1 MKSTLEVLESVMA
14 TRDPYTVAH
23 QQRVTQLSL
32 KIAEEMGL
40 QKECIMH
47 LEMAARLHDLGK
59 VSVPIDI
66 LSKPGKLSVHE
77 MEMIK
82 AHPMMGTEMLK
93 PLKIP
98 LHTSLTILQ
107 HHERINGSGYPFGL
121 SGEDILL
128 EARIL
133 GVADVIEAMSSHRPY
148 RAALGIEMV
157 LEEIFNNKGTLYDPS
172 VVEGYER
179 LYSKNMGHDTST
191 RVLVADDHQIV
202 REGLRSLLE
211 KEPGFRVVGE
221 AEDGVT
227 AVRMARELTPDII
240 IMDVS
245 MPNLNGIEATRQI
258 VAELPGVK
266 IIALSMHDDQ
276 RFVLNILKAG
286 AKGYMLK
293 DSAFKDLAK
302 AIRKVVNNQTYLSS
316 EIADIVEN
324 DLLSSATSGGI
335 LSLPPAVSQR
345 AGSPITSCRR

>member
-1 MKSTLEVLESVMA
+1 
-14 TRDPYTVAH
+14 
-23 QQRVTQLSL
+23 
-32 KIAEEMGL
+32 
-40 QKECIMH
+40 
-47 LEMAARLHDLGK
+47 
-59 VSVPIDI
+59 
-66 LSKPGKLSVHE
+66 
-77 MEMIK
+77 
-82 AHPMMGTEMLK
+82 
-93 PLKIP
+93 
-98 LHTSLTILQ
+98 
-107 HHERINGSGYPFGL
+107 
-121 SGEDILL
+121 
-128 EARIL
+128 
-133 GVADVIEAMSSHRPY
+133 
-148 RAALGIEMV
+148 
-157 LEEIFNNKGTLYDPS
+157 
-172 VVEGYER
+172 
-179 LYSKNMGHDTST
+179 MGHDTST